1 MNNIIIK
8 MDNNYSFQLRNMID
22 NSIKNNDYK
31 KAFLLFIIFVAKLD
45 KEEID
50 NFVSYYKNFMLNYL

>member
-1 MNNIIIK
+1 
-8 MDNNYSFQLRNMID
+8 MID